1 MKTQTIFAKNK
12 CIFCRFEGECE
23 FKKTFTKK
31 NMSEPKTRYA
41 ICTWKG
47 RCNQQ
52 IDHPKQTIQNK
63 DKNQKHPLTGLT
75 ENVFPS
81 NRRP

>member
-1 MKTQTIFAKNK
+1 MKTRTIFVKSK
-12 CIFCRFEGECE
+12 RIFCHFEGECE
-23 FKKTFTKK
+23 FKKIITKK
-31 NMSEPKTRYA
+31 NMSELKTRYA
-41 ICTWKG
+41 ICTSKG
-47 RCNQQ
+47 HCNQQ

-63 DKNQKHPLTGLT
+63 EKNQKHPLTGLT